1 MSRSITMSQTVRML
15 SRALMFALLLVAPL
29 MAMQSVNAG
38 QRTMIGDS
46 YEWPSGIGLVL
57 VVSLQRS

>member
-1 MSRSITMSQTVRML
+1 MSRTLTLSQTIRML

-29 MAMQSVNAG
+29 MAMQSMRVG
-38 QRTMIGDS
+38 SPTVIGDS